1 MVAPI
6 RPNYS
11 ISGPDPG
18 QMFMAAREQKMAQEE
33 AARQQA
39 IAQERDAKRQ
49 AALEQILGVALPQPA
64 PTGPLATGMGG
75 TSGTPVTEGQPVF
88 SASGEAPTQP
98 TPQEAQQA
106 VQQPATGG
114 LQKKPSAEDYL
125 KAAALFPELK
135 DQFTKLAEQRGEQ
148 YTKNSMYTAAR
159 VATALRNDDVDTAKA
174 IAEEMATAAE
184 NSGDAQA
191 AQAYRTWSRLVE
203 TDPDGVIDLIGINLA
218 ATPGGAEVVKQ
229 TFGEQA
235 PSKVVELKM
244 RAEAAGLKPG
254 TPEYNRFMITGGG
267 SPMIN
272 IDQRE
277 RDKFE
282 DAVSARD
289 AKFFGDLADQAPA
302 VGQNRAVIGE
312 LESLLSNV
320 DTGFGARIKSY
331 AGSLGIPVEGVNEIQ
346 ASQAIIARLV
356 PAQRAPGSGVMSDA
370 DLELF
375 KQSLPSIINQPGG
388 NELIIKTIKD
398 VNDYQMEQAA
408 IANKVFIGKDAG
420 GLTRKEGRDAL
431 MELANPIDL
440 YKDGLDQLSAPSS
453 TGQPVTSGG
462 FTLKG
467 TRTGG

>member
-6 RPNYS
+6 RPRYT
-11 ISGPDPG
+11 ITGGDPG
-18 QMFMAAREQKMAQEE
+18 LAYLAARQQKQAQEE

-49 AALEQILGVALPQPA
+49 AALEQILGVQSPPTA

-75 TSGTPVTEGQPVF
+75 ARGTPAGQAEPTY
-88 SASGEAPTQP
+88 SAPGEAPI
-98 TPQEAQQA
+98 TPEVAQQA
-106 VQQPATGG
+106 VQQPSSG
-114 LQKKPSAEDYL
+114 LQRRPSAEDYL

-235 PSKVVELKM
+235 PSKVIELKM

-267 SPMIN
+267 VPAVQ

-277 RDKFE
+277 RDDFE
-282 DAVSARD
+282 KEVGKRD
-289 AKFFGDLADQAPA
+289 AKFFGDLADQATA
-302 VGQNRAVIGE
+302 VGESQAVLRD
-312 LESLLSNV
+312 LEGLLANV
-320 DTGFGARIKSY
+320 DTGFGARIKQL
-331 AGSLGIPVEGVNEIQ
+331 AGRYGFETEGLNEIQ
-346 ASQAIIARLV
+346 AANAIISRLI
-356 PAQRAPGSGVMSDA
+356 PAQRQPGSGTMSDA
-370 DLELF
+370 DLQLF
-375 KQSLPSIINQPGG
+375 KDSLPSIINQPGG
-388 NELIIKTIKD
+388 NKLIVDTIKKI
-398 VNDYQMEQAA
+398 NDYRMQQAT
-408 IANKVFIGKDAG
+408 IANDVFTDE
-420 GLTRKEGRDAL
+420 LSRKEGREKL
-431 MELANPIDL
+431 MQLANPIED
-440 YKDGLDQLSAPSS
+440 YRAGLDSIKAPIS
-453 TGQPVTSGG
+453 TGGVIEDSG
-462 FTLKG
+462 FTLIG
-467 TRTGG
+467 TERAGG